1 MKLNVMVMFG
11 GKSTEHEVSII
22 SAIQAIENMDREKY
36 NIIPIYISKSG
47 DFYYHKNLLFDIKNF
62 RDTKNLLS
70 KCKKVEIVR
79 KNKKVYIEESK
90 CFFKNLLVYIDI
102 AFPIVHGTNVEDGNL
117 QGFLHTFDIPVV
129 GCDVT
134 SSAVGMDKYVMK
146 QFLKS
151 EGINVINAK
160 RYDINDYKKIDS
172 LIQKIEKEFS
182 YPLIIKPTNLGSS
195 IGINKVKNRES
206 LLNAIE
212 VAFSFS
218 NLILVERAIVD
229 MKEINCSVLGDRF
242 EAISSTL
249 EEPIGNGD
257 ILDFSDKYLSNKKG
271 KTSKIKKVSYGNKN
285 TGMASLSRKIPAEI
299 DKKTEEEIKQTAIKV
314 FKLLGCSG
322 VSRIDFIMDTKKNEV
337 YVNEIN
343 TIPGSLSFYLWET
356 SGIKYIELIDR
367 LIDIAKNN
375 YRREKNLNFVFDSN
389 ILK

>member
-62 RDTKNLLS
+62 RDIKKLLS

-79 KNKKVYIEESK
+79 KNKKVYIEEST

-271 KTSKIKKVSYGNKN
+271 KTGKIKKVSYGNKN

-299 DKKTEEEIKQTAIKV
+299 DKNIEEEIKQTAIKV
-314 FKLLGCSG
+314 FKLLGCAG